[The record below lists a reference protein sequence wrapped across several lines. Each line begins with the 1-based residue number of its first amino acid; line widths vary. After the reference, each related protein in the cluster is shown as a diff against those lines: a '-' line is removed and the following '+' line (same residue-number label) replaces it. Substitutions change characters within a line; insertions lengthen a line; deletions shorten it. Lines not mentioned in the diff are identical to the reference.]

1 MKARSMPKW
10 ALPIIALLAVLSG
23 MGFASIVETQ
33 RLIFWGVYAAIGTA
47 FMLCLIGEVATYV
60 CRQKWHLVIGV
71 LAFVLAFVLSD
82 IFPHQSLVN
91 RIVERCRVILIWLLV
106 WEAGEILLKFP
117 ALAYTA
123 VCAGLWLV
131 PSQIRPAGSSYMVIG
146 VLSLLAYRYAQK
158 AGRAPN
164 MKPYFSGVLK
174 FAPMLLSFVASFCLF
189 GYRLFLSGDFIR
201 VSRSTMG
208 FYLLGV
214 LWMYPAILSCLY
226 GLEWIRER
234 LLRKNLER
242 NEISVKKA
250 RRVRWIATACFMGV
264 MLLSLMA
271 YYPGGY
277 PYDSVFQFT
286 QARTDHYTAWHP
298 VCHTLIIKLI
308 LSICDHEAAVVLF
321 QMMLFAILVGKMA
334 VLAYEIGLKEKAIY
348 AAVTVFGLLPNQ
360 FTTVISPLK
369 DFMFTYALLW
379 LTLLLIDL
387 VRNIDCI
394 KKPSYIIKLSL
405 AMFFT
410 YALRHNGIVPF
421 LFVVVLLLILTV
433 KFRKQIKWRACLTVV
448 QAAVLIGL
456 YRGPLFTALDVELVT
471 ESPYATMFC
480 AVGSCLNKDLLLSEP
495 AMEKLETVMPLE
507 NWKEYYSRFE
517 GRDLY
522 AGKSPTKMDLTGF
535 SAKEAFSIY
544 LEALIRYP
552 DVVIKDRLDGMN
564 LLWDITLPNESFQLR
579 VFDYVSIS
587 EKAGFDIE
595 GYSDGE
601 YYTNHSVLAEVYRK
615 LTKLAF
621 TGEWEFDQ
629 ISNLLLWRTGIYL
642 LFMMVLAVFWAKN
655 KLNRLW
661 WAAMPLVGNTVG
673 MMLVLCHQSYR
684 LVFYVQ
690 LLTIALILATFVIV
704 REQKTSLPDETE

>member
-1 MKARSMPKW
+1 MPKW
-10 ALPIIALLAVLSG
+10 ILPIISLLAILSG
-23 MGFASIVETQ
+23 MGFASIVETK

-47 FMLCLIGEVATYV
+47 FMLCLIGELATYV
-60 CRQKWHLVIGV
+60 CRQKWHLLIGM

-91 RIVERCRVILIWLLV
+91 RIVERCRVILIWLLA
-106 WEAGEILLKFP
+106 WEAAEILLKAP

-123 VCAGLWLV
+123 VCVGLWLI
-131 PSQIRPAGSSYMVIG
+131 PSQIKPAGSSYMVIG
-146 VLSLLAYRYAQK
+146 ALSLLAYRYAQK
-158 AGRAPN
+158 ARRAPN
-164 MKPYFSGVLK
+164 MKPYFSGILK
-174 FAPMLLSFVASFCLF
+174 YAPMLLSFVASFCLF

-201 VSRSTMG
+201 ISRSAMG

-214 LWMYPAILSCLY
+214 LWMYPVILSCLY

-234 LLRKNLER
+234 LLRKSLER
-242 NEISVKKA
+242 NEISVKEA
-250 RRVRWIATACFMGV
+250 RKVRWIATACFMGV

-277 PYDSVFQFT
+277 PNDSVDQFT
-286 QARTDHYTAWHP
+286 QARTGDYSAWHS
-298 VCHTLIIKLI
+298 VCHTLIIKLV
-308 LSICDHEAAVVLF
+308 LSICDREAAVVLF

-334 VLAYEIGLKEKAIY
+334 VLAYEIGLREKAIY

-405 AMFFT
+405 ALFFT

-433 KFRKQIKWRACLTVV
+433 RFRKQIKWRACLAVV

-456 YRGPLFTALDVELVT
+456 YRGPLFTTLEVEPNAVT
-471 ESPYATMFC
+471 PYVTMFC

-507 NWKEYYSRFE
+507 NWKEYYSRF
-517 GRDLY
+517 
-522 AGKSPTKMDLTGF
+522 AGHDHYMFENPSKMDLTSF
-535 SAKEAFSIY
+535 SAREAFSIY

-564 LLWDITLPNESFQLR
+564 LLWDITLPNESFQAR
-579 VFDYVSIS
+579 VFDFVTIS

-601 YYTNHSVLAEVYRK
+601 YYTNHSVLAKVYRK
-615 LTKLAF
+615 LNGFAF
-621 TGEWEFDQ
+621 TGEREIDQ

-642 LFMMVLAVFWAKN
+642 LFMMALAVFWAKN
-655 KLNRLW
+655 KLNQLW

-673 MMLVLCHQSYR
+673 MMLVLYHQSYR
-684 LVFYVQ
+684 YVFYVQ
-690 LLTIALILATFVIV
+690 LLTIALTLATFVIV
-704 REQKTSLPDETE
+704 REQKLPLPDEAE